1 MRKKRLNFGKE
12 KNRDMAK
19 QSRTSKK
26 ISGVIIDPVRKTRTG
41 AEILIKN
48 GKIASIEPRPE
59 IKHPYIIPG
68 FVDAHVHVESSM
80 LIPSRFAAAAVK
92 YGTVGVVA
100 DPHEVANVAG
110 IDGIEFMI
118 SDAEDVP
125 MEFYFGVPS
134 CVPASPLEK
143 SGAVITSQDVEK
155 LIQNKDFYF
164 LAEMMNF
171 PGVLNDD
178 EEVLKKL
185 QLAKDNGKPID
196 GHAPGLKGKDAEKYV
211 NAGIATDHE
220 CNTIEEAREKIELGM
235 KVLIREGSAARNLE
249 MLIPLI
255 TEHADMLMFCT
266 DDCHPDYLMKGH
278 INKVVHRAVKKGYD
292 LFDVLKVAC
301 VNPVVHYNLP
311 LGLLRQGDSADFVVV
326 DDLAEFKVLETWLR
340 GKPVFKNE
348 KLKFKTEENY
358 PPPFPFRKTY
368 QPGKLTVEATGSQ
381 MNVMEAIDGELFTGW
396 LVEECKKGED
406 IITDTHND
414 LLKIVLLDRYS
425 EDPPVAAFVKGF
437 GLKKGAMACSVA
449 HDSHHIIAVGCDDDS
464 LDFALEW
471 VVKNKGGICFAVN
484 SEIMGIPLPYFG
496 LMSDVS
502 AEEMAADYEKLSTLA
517 KKNGSNLEA
526 PFMTLSFMALTVIPE
541 LKINHKGLFDGKAFE
556 NISLFKDE

>member
-1 MRKKRLNFGKE
+1 
-12 KNRDMAK
+12 MAK
-19 QSRTSKK
+19 QSKK
-26 ISGVIIDPVRKTRTG
+26 THRITGVIIDPVRKTHTG
-41 AEILIKN
+41 AEILVKN
-48 GKIASIEPRPE
+48 GEIASIELRPE
-59 IKHPYIIPG
+59 IKHPFIIPG
-68 FVDAHVHVESSM
+68 FIDAHVHIESSM

-92 YGTVGVVA
+92 HGTVGVVT

-125 MEFYFGVPS
+125 MGFYFGIPS

-143 SGAVITSQDVEK
+143 SGAVITAEDVEK
-155 LIQNKDFYF
+155 LITNKDFYF

-171 PGVLNDD
+171 PGVLHDD
-178 EEVLKKL
+178 EEVMKKL
-185 QLAKDNGKPID
+185 RLAKENGKPID
-196 GHAPGLKGKDAEKYV
+196 GHAPGLKGNDAEKYAK
-211 NAGIATDHE
+211 AGIATDHE

-235 KVLIREGSAARNLE
+235 KVLIREGSAARNFE
-249 MLIPLI
+249 TLIPLI
-255 TEHADMLMFCT
+255 NEHADMLMFCT
-266 DDCHPDYLMKGH
+266 DDCHPDYLMNGH

-301 VNPVVHYNLP
+301 VNPVLHYNLP
-311 LGLLRQGDSADFVVV
+311 LGLLRLGDPADFVVV
-326 DDLAEFKVLETWLR
+326 DDLMDFKVLETWLK

-348 KLKFKTEENY
+348 KPGFETEENY

-368 QPGKLTVEATGSQ
+368 QPGKLTVEVAGSQ
-381 MNVMEAIDGELFTGW
+381 MNVMEAKDGDLFTGW
-396 LVEECKKGED
+396 LVEDCNYGEEVK
-406 IITDTHND
+406 IDTAND

-425 EDPPVAAFVKGF
+425 EDPPVVAFIKGF

-464 LDFALEW
+464 LDYALEW
-471 VVKNKGGICFAVN
+471 VVKNKGGMCFAVN
-484 SEIMGIPLPYFG
+484 AEILGIPLPYFG
-496 LMSDVS
+496 LMSDADVS
-502 AEEMAADYEKLSTLA
+502 EMASDYEKLSTLA
-517 KKNGSNLEA
+517 KKNGSSLEA

-541 LKINHKGLFDGKAFE
+541 LKINHKGLFDGKAFR